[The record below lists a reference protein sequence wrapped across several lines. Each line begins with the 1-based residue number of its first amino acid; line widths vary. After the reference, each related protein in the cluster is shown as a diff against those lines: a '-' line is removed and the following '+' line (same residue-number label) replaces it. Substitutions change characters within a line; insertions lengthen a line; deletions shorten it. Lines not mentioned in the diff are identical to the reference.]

1 MEKETATLIAAV
13 IVAIASLAG
22 AGLAAWRAYRSSLLQ
37 VYAQTRS
44 ANRKTW
50 MNRIIENVRDLVVLC
65 KHKPGESEALTRLV
79 TELDMLLTPEDVE
92 DKSSRTVT
100 ACRILEATL
109 AEIRELRTEE
119 QWRNFSEHSTEK
131 LVRPVK
137 VILAQEWKL
146 VMEQR

>member
-13 IVAIASLAG
+13 IAAIASLVV
-22 AGLAAWRAYRSSLLQ
+22 AGLTAWRAYRSSLLQ

-44 ANRKTW
+44 ANRKIW

-65 KHKPGESEALTRLV
+65 KHRPGESEALTRLA
-79 TELDMLLTPEDVE
+79 TELDMLLNPEDVE
-92 DKSSRTVT
+92 NKTPEAIR
-100 ACRILEATL
+100 ACKILQTTL
-109 AEIRELRTEE
+109 AEIRELRSEE

-131 LVRPVK
+131 LVQPVK

-146 VMEQR
+146 VMEQG

>member
-13 IVAIASLAG
+13 IAAIASLVG
-22 AGLAAWRAYRSSLLQ
+22 AGLASWRAYRSSLLE

-50 MNRIIENVRDLVVLC
+50 MNRVIEVVRDLVVLC
-65 KHKPGESEALTRLV
+65 KHEPDESKALTRLV
-79 TELDMLLTPEDVE
+79 TELDMLLNPENVENKTPEAV
-92 DKSSRTVT
+92 R
-100 ACRILEATL
+100 ACRVLQTTL

-119 QWRNFSEHSTEK
+119 QWHTFSEHSTVK
-131 LVRPVK
+131 LIQPVK

>member
-13 IVAIASLAG
+13 IAAIASLAG
-22 AGLAAWRAYRSSLLQ
+22 AGLVAWRAYRSSLLQ
-37 VYAQTRS
+37 VHAQTRS
-44 ANRKTW
+44 VNRKTW
-50 MNRIIENVRDLVVLC
+50 MNRVIENVRDLVVLC
-65 KHKPGESEALTRLV
+65 KHKPGEGEALTRVV
-79 TELDMLLTPEDVE
+79 TELDMLLNPEDVE
-92 DKSSRTVT
+92 NKTPETLR
-100 ACRILEATL
+100 ACRILQTTL